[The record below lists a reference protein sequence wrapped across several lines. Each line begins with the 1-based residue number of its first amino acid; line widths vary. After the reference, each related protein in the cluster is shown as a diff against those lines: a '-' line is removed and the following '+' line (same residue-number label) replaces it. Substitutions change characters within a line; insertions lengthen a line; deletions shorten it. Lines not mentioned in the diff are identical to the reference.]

1 MQTELLKAPEYRAGS
16 LGADAAKDTIVYI
29 VGGIRYTLFVL
40 RGDTLPL
47 DLRRD
52 AAHCV
57 LEKGPQGQ
65 KEVET
70 PGGAGDVWQRGAGL

>member
-1 MQTELLKAPEYRAGS
+1 MQTELLKAPEDRAGS
-16 LGADAAKDTIVYI
+16 LGADSAKDTIMYI
-29 VGGIRYTLFVL
+29 VGGIKYMLFVL

-57 LEKGPQGQ
+57 LDKGPRGRRRW
-65 KEVET
+65 ET
-70 PGGAGDVWQRGAGL
+70 PGGAGDVRQRGAGL